1 MTAKPPLEELNRL
14 KDRLGEVFREFENG
28 RFGILA
34 VPIGAAFVWAVWSVL
49 VIPLMLWLICRN
61 MVELFCIVFR
71 KKTDHH

>member
-34 VPIGAAFVWAVWSVL
+34 APIGAAFVWAVWSVL
-49 VIPLMLWLICRN
+49 VIPFMIWLICRN
-61 MVELFCIVFR
+61 IVEIFCIVFR

>member
-14 KDRLGEVFREFENG
+14 KDRLGEAFREFENG

-61 MVELFCIVFR
+61 MVEHFCTVFR